1 MKKEEYFE
9 ESLVF
14 VNELE
19 GYKCKFKNLHWSAPN
34 LTYHKTI
41 DKFLDELTE
50 FQDSLAEI
58 SQGYVGKQYAV
69 NEIRGKNYSFNN
81 ATQALRD
88 LGESVDS
95 FEKVITSLEGGSGIM
110 NCVNDFQQTI
120 LEFKYLFI
128 LAVKD
133 GESSFIK

>member
-9 ESLVF
+9 SSLDF

-19 GYKCKFKNLHWSAPN
+19 GYKCKFKNLHWSAPT
-34 LTYHKTI
+34 LSYHKVI

-50 FQDSLAEI
+50 FQDSIAEI
-58 SQGYVGKQYAV
+58 SQGYCGKQYAV

-88 LGESVDS
+88 LDDTVLS
-95 FEKVITSLEGGSGIM
+95 FEKSIASLEGGSGIM
-110 NCVNDFQQTI
+110 NCVNDFQQDI
-120 LEFKYLFI
+120 LEYKYLFM

-133 GESSFIK
+133 GESLFVK